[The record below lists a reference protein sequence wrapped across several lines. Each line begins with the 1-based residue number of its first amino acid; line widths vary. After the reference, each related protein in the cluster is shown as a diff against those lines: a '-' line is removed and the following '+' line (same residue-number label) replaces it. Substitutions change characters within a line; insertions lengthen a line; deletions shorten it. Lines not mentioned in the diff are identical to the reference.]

1 VIHTIW
7 LVAKREYLA
16 HVRTKGFV
24 VGILFT
30 PTLIA
35 GYWGISKI
43 VERLSSRESKPFA
56 VVDLSMATADPDG
69 RFGDALPGRDLGAR
83 FEARWSPDERWPL
96 EKVVRLDPSTESA
109 DSIVEALSARAR
121 DGELEGFAVLRGNL
135 VSDDG
140 RMQWYTR
147 NIANDEL
154 KERVASTLREIIRQ
168 DRFQWYGVTE
178 AQLTAIRAPVLEPRD
193 VDVSGRSRGD
203 RGAREAS
210 QFIPMIFVYALLI
223 AISSQAQTLLTS
235 TIDEKSNRIAEV
247 LLSSISPFEM
257 MAGKIIGVLGSIFTL
272 MSVWTAGAAYLV
284 TTRGWQHL
292 VPGEVFAW
300 FLGYMLLAIL
310 LYSTLIAAIGS
321 AVTELEE
328 AQSLMLPIWVVL
340 MIPLF
345 LMYFVSKDP
354 DALWVRVVTYIPLVT
369 PFLMVNR
376 LASAVPPGAIEIATS
391 MLLILVSIVGALW
404 LAGRI
409 FRTAILLYGKA
420 ATPRELWRWLRTG

>member
-1 VIHTIW
+1 MIHTIW

-24 VGILFT
+24 IGILFT

-35 GYWGISKI
+35 GYWGISKL
-43 VERLSSRESKPFA
+43 VDRLSSREGKPFV
-56 VVDLSMATADPDG
+56 VVDSSRAVSDPAG
-69 RFGDALPGRDLGAR
+69 RFGTELPGRDLGTR
-83 FEARWSPDERWPL
+83 LQARWSRGERWPL
-96 EKVVRLDPSTESA
+96 EKVVRLDPAAEQESG
-109 DSIVEALSARAR
+109 IVEALSARAR
-121 DGELEGFAVLRGNL
+121 DGEIEGFAVLRGNL

-154 KERVASTLREIIRQ
+154 KQRVAATLREIVRQ
-168 DRFQWYGVTE
+168 DRFRWYGVTQT
-178 AQLTAIRAPVLEPRD
+178 QLSAIRAPVLEQLD

-257 MAGKIIGVLGSIFTL
+257 MAGKILGVLGSIFTL
-272 MSVWTAGAAYLV
+272 MSAWTAAAAYLV
-284 TTRGWQHL
+284 TSRGWQHL

-300 FLGYMLLAIL
+300 FLGYMVLAIL

-328 AQSLMLPIWVVL
+328 ARSLMLPLWVVL

-345 LMYFVSKDP
+345 LMYFVSKNP
-354 DALWVRVVTYIPLVT
+354 DALWVRVVTYLPLVT

-376 LASAVPPGAIEIATS
+376 LASAVPPGAFEIAIS
-391 MLLILVSIVGALW
+391 ILLILATIVGALW